1 MTKRCEGAKPDTA
14 RPAGARDH
22 ARAMAGTRVEAMPT
36 VPATDATDLPPGVA
50 AQDVLWDEVIA
61 AGGYG
66 AKELHRGARLRLLD
80 LYGDACVSMLVFNAE
95 RPVERLNVADTLK
108 VQWNAY
114 LGPGRLILSDMGRVL
129 CSVVEDTAGAHDA
142 LCGASNRVSNARRY
156 GEGFNHGDHP
166 NARDRFAVAVGKF
179 GLGRKD
185 IHASL
190 NWFKGVSIA
199 QGGHTVLEVGP
210 FPPGRS
216 LTLRAEMNLIV
227 VLANC
232 PHVLDPRPA
241 YSVTPVRATAWRGA
255 VTPPDD
261 PIRRATPEGLRAF
274 ENVEEYF
281 RR

>member
-1 MTKRCEGAKPDTA
+1 
-14 RPAGARDH
+14 
-22 ARAMAGTRVEAMPT
+22 MAGTRVEAMPT